1 MVAPKEIDVKP
12 KTMAFS
18 IRLSKEDRA
27 SINQAAKFLGCSY
40 SSFIRDA
47 AVTQA
52 EKIVSDPE
60 AFAISRV
67 RRLIR
72 EHRSEL
78 DKMLERSKKSGIYC
92 SGYEPDLYSDEASCQ
107 CSDCTVEREDER

>member
-1 MVAPKEIDVKP
+1 MSTP
-12 KTMAFS
+12 KTRAFS
-18 IRLSKEDRA
+18 TRLSEEDRE
-27 SINQAAKFLGCSY
+27 IIQRAADLMGIT
-40 SSFIRDA
+40 SSRLIREG
-47 AVTQA
+47 AVA
-52 EKIVSDPE
+52 EAKKIVGDPE

-78 DKMLERSKKSGIYC
+78 DKMIARSAKSGIYC

>member
-1 MVAPKEIDVKP
+1 MSTP
-12 KTMAFS
+12 KTRAFS
-18 IRLSKEDRA
+18 TRLSEEDRE
-27 SINQAAKFLGCSY
+27 IIQRAADFMGIT
-40 SSFIRDA
+40 SSKLIRDGA
-47 AVTQA
+47 IAEA
-52 EKIVSDPE
+52 EKIISDPE

-78 DKMLERSKKSGIYC
+78 DKMLAKKSGIYC

-107 CSDCTVEREDER
+107 CSNCTVEREDER